1 MMTARSE
8 YRLSLRHS
16 NADARLTPIGREY
29 GLISDARWS
38 AFTAKMDRIAN
49 AVETI
54 KKTSVRP
61 NTVNDYLERC
71 GTSPITQ
78 TVRLDALIRRQ
89 QVNCEAILQIL
100 SLDFGLRG
108 EESAEV
114 SHQIKYEQYIARQD
128 QQNAHLE
135 HLEHIRLPK
144 DVDFTSIHG
153 LSSEA
158 VEKLGKQTPE
168 NLAQASRISGVSP
181 ADIAILMTWLKAGG
195 YHGE

>member
-16 NADARLTPIGREY
+16 NADARLTPIGRRY
-29 GLISDARWS
+29 RLISDERWS
-38 AFTAKMDRIAN
+38 VFTEKMDRIA
-49 AVETI
+49 AAIDTI
-54 KKTSVRP
+54 KKTNVRP
-61 NTVNDYLERC
+61 DAVNDYLERC
-71 GTSPITQ
+71 GTSPIGQ

-89 QVNCEAILQIL
+89 QVDCQAILQVL
-100 SLDFGLRG
+100 GLDFGLRG

-144 DVDFTSIHG
+144 DVDYTAVHG

-158 VEKLGKQTPE
+158 VEKLSKQTPE
-168 NLAQASRISGVSP
+168 NLSQASRISGVSP
-181 ADIAILMTWLKAGG
+181 ADVAILMTWLKAGG
-195 YHGE
+195 YHG